1 MIKSLT
7 ALAIIFAALPALV
20 FADGVLVF
28 GGTGQLGA
36 YHVQLLV
43 KQGED
48 VTVFHR
54 PTSSFERLEG
64 LEYHAV
70 SGNLLDL
77 DTVVAAMAQVKPRV
91 VIDTSARR
99 GGNLRAEDPF
109 YAEAMNN
116 IVTAAT
122 ATNSVEQIIIHSS
135 VGVRASAAPLRR
147 KFDYDTDSPNMRD
160 KAKAEILLEQS
171 GIAYTII
178 RNGLL
183 EHEPAAATGNGR
195 LTEDE
200 ATFGRITRA
209 DLAELTLTCID
220 NPTCLGKIL
229 HAVDDTLK
237 GPRPQRGGPE

>member
-1 MIKSLT
+1 MIRFLT
-7 ALAIIFAALPALV
+7 ALAIVFASSGAPL

-36 YHVQLLV
+36 YHVQLLA
-43 KQGED
+43 KQGET

-64 LEYHAV
+64 LEYHRV
-70 SGNLLDL
+70 SGDLLDPHA
-77 DTVVAAMAQVKPRV
+77 VVAAMEQVKPRV

-99 GGNLRAEDPF
+99 GGRLRAEDPF

-116 IVTAAT
+116 IVRAAV
-122 ATNSVEQIIIHSS
+122 AANSVEQIIIHSS
-135 VGVRASAAPLRR
+135 VGVRESAPMVKR
-147 KFDYDTDSPNMRD
+147 DYGYNTDNPNMRD
-160 KAKAEILLEQS
+160 KAKAEVLLEQS
-171 GIAYTII
+171 GIPYTII

-183 EHEPAAATGNGR
+183 EYEPVAATGNGR

-209 DLAELTLTCID
+209 DLAGLTLTCID
-220 NPTCLGKIL
+220 NDVCLGKIL
-229 HAVDDTLK
+229 HAVDDTLT
-237 GPRPQRGGPE
+237 GPRPRPEASE